1 MVTRPGDVDAGV
13 ILHML
18 RSGLSVEELERRLY
32 RESGIRAIAGV
43 SDFEELLTLKRNGN
57 RRAILA
63 VEAFLHRLLKY
74 VGAYW
79 FFLEGEVDALV
90 FSGGIGE
97 NSPEVR
103 EELCKRLAFLGVEL
117 DQEANRKNQ
126 EVISSKGSSVKVLV
140 IQTQEELEMV
150 NIFVESNKII

>member
-1 MVTRPGDVDAGV
+1 VDAGV

-18 RSGLSVEELERRLY
+18 RSGVSVEELERRLY

-63 VEAFLHRLLKY
+63 FEAFLHRLLKY

-79 FFLEGEVDALV
+79 FLLEGKVDALV

-103 EELCKRLAFLGVEL
+103 EELCERLAFLGVEL
-117 DQEANRKNQ
+117 DQEANIKNQ
-126 EVISSKGSSVKVLV
+126 EFISSKGSSVKVLV

-150 NIFVESNKII
+150 NIFTERNKII

>member
-1 MVTRPGDVDAGV
+1 DVDAGV

-18 RSGLSVEELERRLY
+18 RSGVSVEELERRLY

-57 RRAILA
+57 KRAILA
-63 VEAFLHRLLKY
+63 FEAFLHRLLKY

-79 FFLEGEVDALV
+79 FLLEGKVDALV

-150 NIFVESNKII
+150 NIFTERNKII

>member
-1 MVTRPGDVDAGV
+1 MDAGV

-18 RSGLSVEELERRLY
+18 RSGVSVEELERRLY

-63 VEAFLHRLLKY
+63 FEAFLHRLLKY

-79 FFLEGEVDALV
+79 FLLEGKVDALV

-103 EELCKRLAFLGVEL
+103 EELCERLAFLGVEL
-117 DQEANRKNQ
+117 DQEANIKNQ
-126 EVISSKGSSVKVLV
+126 EFISSKGSSVKVLV

-150 NIFVESNKII
+150 NIFTERNKII